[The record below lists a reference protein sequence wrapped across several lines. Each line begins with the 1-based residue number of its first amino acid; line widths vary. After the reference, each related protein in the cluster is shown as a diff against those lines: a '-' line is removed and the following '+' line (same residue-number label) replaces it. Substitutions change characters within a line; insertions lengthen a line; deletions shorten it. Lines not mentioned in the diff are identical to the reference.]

1 MLCMQ
6 DMLHSNPKAMVFG
19 KANDKGFLEEFKPIS
34 PFVMNKSKD
43 IKNSLNSF

>member
-19 KANDKGFLEEFKPIS
+19 KANDKGFL
-34 PFVMNKSKD
+34 
-43 IKNSLNSF
+43 

>member
-43 IKNSLNSF
+43 IEFTNHSF